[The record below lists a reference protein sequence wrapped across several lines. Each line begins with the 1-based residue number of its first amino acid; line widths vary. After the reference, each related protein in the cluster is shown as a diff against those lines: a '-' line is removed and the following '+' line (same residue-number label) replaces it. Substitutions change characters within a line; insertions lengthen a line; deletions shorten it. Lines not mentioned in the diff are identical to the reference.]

1 LARHLSQ
8 SHTIRIPARVERAF
22 MFFTPA
28 GEELWVDGWRPR
40 YHWPEDGSTRAGM
53 VFGTGEGDTATLWTL
68 VDFDREHHR
77 FRYARVTPALRSVL
91 VEVRCRAAGI
101 GATDIQVSYT
111 LTGLNPAG
119 DTSLDAFEP
128 PHYAAMIDGWRE
140 AIEARLPALLAA
152 DIR

>member
-8 SHTIRIPARVERAF
+8 SHTIRIPAPIERAF

-40 YHWPEDGSTRAGM
+40 YHWPPDGATRAGM
-53 VFGTGEGDTATLWTL
+53 VFSTGDGDNCTLWTL
-68 VDFDREHHR
+68 VDFDREQHHV
-77 FRYARVTPALRSVL
+77 RYARVTPALRSGL
-91 VEVRCRAAGI
+91 VEVRCRAT
-101 GATDIQVSYT
+101 GADSTDVQVGYT

-119 DTSLDAFEP
+119 DASLDPFEP

-140 AIEARLPALLAA
+140 AIEAHLPTLLVA